1 MQAFSD
7 LEQDIREV
15 RLWILESE
23 ALSEQAAELFEL
35 YRVSWKDPIVRHR
48 LLVFHRG
55 ASLHAWLANA
65 MKGDLKEQPEAWCG
79 GLICKWGNYRYAPG
93 FYKYVLEPRL
103 RSDPA
108 DFLWVIET
116 AYAREREPTRR
127 MVALGVICC
136 FLNEL
141 ILTAEELAGRY
152 TYEKYGP
159 AANESD
165 RNYWKIRQEAL
176 STYGLELRG
185 SDFIHKVLP
194 RIDEVLS
201 ALLEDIG

>member
-1 MQAFSD
+1 MQDFSD
-7 LEQDIREV
+7 LEQDIRQA

-35 YRVSWKDPIVRHR
+35 YRVSWKDPLVRHR

-55 ASLHAWLANA
+55 ASFRTWLVNA
-65 MKGDLKEQPEAWCG
+65 LNEDLKEQPETWCS
-79 GLICKWGNYRYAPG
+79 GLICKWGNYRYAPS
-93 FYKYVLEPRL
+93 FYKYVLEPRF

-116 AYAREREPTRR
+116 AYAREREPSRR
-127 MVALGVICC
+127 MVALGIICR

-159 AANESD
+159 MMNESD
-165 RNYWKIRQEAL
+165 KNYWKIRQEAY
-176 STYGLELRG
+176 SEYGLDLRG
-185 SDFIHKVLP
+185 GDFAHKVLP
-194 RIDEVLS
+194 GIDEVLS
-201 ALLEDIG
+201 VLLEGIG